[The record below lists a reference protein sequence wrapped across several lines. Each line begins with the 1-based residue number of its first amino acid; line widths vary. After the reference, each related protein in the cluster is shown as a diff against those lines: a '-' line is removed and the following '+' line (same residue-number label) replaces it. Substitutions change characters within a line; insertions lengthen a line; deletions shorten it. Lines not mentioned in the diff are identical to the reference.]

1 MSIPSPLRRAGA
13 GLLLSTAL
21 LTLTACLPAPNG
33 SPTAETASETPSVTQ
48 PSPDSKSEE
57 ALRTYYESLL
67 ADMRQALLDEKQAD
81 YITRRDY
88 ESRISEL
95 ESKLAS
101 LRGES
106 REPTAGEDIP
116 VSGSPTHNQDAS
128 TAAPAS
134 TSPVP
139 AETQAPTTAFHY
151 RIEDGRVIITAYQGT
166 AHDVIIPA
174 EIAGF
179 PVVRIGDNAFQS
191 AKITS
196 VTLPDT
202 VTSIGWF
209 AFADCPYLVSVTFPV
224 SVAFIGYGAFDGC
237 PRVTLYC
244 PPDSY
249 AASYADSFGLTRK
262 PLPHLPERSQP

>member
-1 MSIPSPLRRAGA
+1 MPIPSPLRRAGA

-21 LTLTACLPAPNG
+21 LTLTACLPAPG
-33 SPTAETASETPSVTQ
+33 SSPPAETTSEPPAVTQ
-48 PSPDSKSEE
+48 PSPDSRSEE

-95 ESKLAS
+95 ESKLDS
-101 LRGES
+101 LRGEDH
-106 REPTAGEDIP
+106 EPTAGEDIP
-116 VSGSPTHNQDAS
+116 VSGNPTPNQSPS
-128 TAAPAS
+128 TAAPAD

-151 RIEDGRVIITAYQGT
+151 RIEDGRVVITAYQGT
-166 AHDVIIPA
+166 ARDVIIPA

-191 AKITS
+191 TKITS

-209 AFADCPYLVSVTFPV
+209 AFAECDALHTVTLPASVI
-224 SVAFIGYGAFDGC
+224 SIDYGAFDAC
-237 PRVTLYC
+237 PALTILC
-244 PPDSY
+244 PKDSY
-249 AASYADSFGLTRK
+249 AAQYAASFALKCAYT
-262 PLPHLPERSQP
+262 E